1 MENPNSVN
9 VLTEERRA
17 KLVDVKLNHK
27 CVETIEVLPKLEI
40 IW

>member
-9 VLTEERRA
+9 VREEERRA
-17 KLVDVKLNHK
+17 KLIDVEINHK
-27 CVETIEVLPKLEI
+27 CVETIEVLPKSEM